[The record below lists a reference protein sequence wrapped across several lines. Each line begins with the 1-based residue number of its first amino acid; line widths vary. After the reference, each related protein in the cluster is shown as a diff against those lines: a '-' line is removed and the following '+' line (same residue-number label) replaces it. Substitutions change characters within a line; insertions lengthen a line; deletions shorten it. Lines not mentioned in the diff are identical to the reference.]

1 MSSSPTD
8 CPGSKKA
15 TATSATE
22 LGQSLREQEGSADL
36 PDGERRDSWLFSN
49 LGFKR
54 RQILVLRG
62 SSASSIGIEWMETE
76 LVK

>member
-22 LGQSLREQEGSADL
+22 LGQSLREQEAQLTSLTEREGILGCFQTWASSAGRFL
-36 PDGERRDSWLFSN
+36 SSEV
-49 LGFKR
+49 
-54 RQILVLRG
+54 LVLHQ
-62 SSASSIGIEWMETE
+62 
-76 LVK
+76 